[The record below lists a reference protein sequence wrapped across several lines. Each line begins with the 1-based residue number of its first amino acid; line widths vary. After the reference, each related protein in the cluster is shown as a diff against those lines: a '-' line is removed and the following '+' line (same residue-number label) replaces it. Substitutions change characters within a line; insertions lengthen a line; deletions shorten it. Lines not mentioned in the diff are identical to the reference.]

1 MERRWRRFW
10 WRRCVRKLVRLIKL
24 LKRFSRHVLTLPN
37 AVSNC
42 FSKAAMQRIES
53 AIASS
58 ERTHLGE
65 IRFAVEADLSM
76 LEIFRKKTA
85 KKRAIE
91 VFSQLRVWDT
101 EQNNGVL
108 IYLLLADH
116 DFEIVADR
124 GIHQHVGNEGW
135 ESFSKQMEALFRQ
148 GQFEAGVL
156 HGIEQVGA
164 LLATHYPAAG
174 ENNNELPN
182 APVII

>member
-1 MERRWRRFW
+1 M
-10 WRRCVRKLVRLIKL
+10 IKL
-24 LKRFSRHVLTLPN
+24 FKRFLRHMLVLPN

-42 FSKAAMQRIES
+42 FSKDAMQRIEN

-58 ERTHLGE
+58 ELTHLGE

-91 VFSQLRVWDT
+91 VFSQLSVWDT

-124 GIHQHVGNEGW
+124 GIHQHVGVNSW
-135 ESFSKQMEALFRQ
+135 ERLSKQMEGLFRQ

-164 LLATHYPAAG
+164 LLAKHYPATG

-182 APVII
+182 TPVII